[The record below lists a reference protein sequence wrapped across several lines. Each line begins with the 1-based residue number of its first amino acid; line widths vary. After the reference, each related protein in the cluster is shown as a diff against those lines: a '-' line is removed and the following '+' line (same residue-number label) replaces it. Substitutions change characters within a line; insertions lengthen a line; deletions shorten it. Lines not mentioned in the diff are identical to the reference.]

1 MNIQKA
7 INVIDKVSILITEKV
22 SNRYIAESLENK
34 MKPEL
39 FRDLMDRWYSKQGDL
54 FDFYLNTDSDIQRYL
69 LEALDIEVEPD
80 KYPDYESRVLACLRD
95 EKSRWEVYPFETE
108 VLYQYMLFGFCNS
121 LEILKTI
128 SSSAWQTVEECKI
141 DSYGNYLN
149 WSIFWLNASPED
161 KIEIVE
167 FLIKEKELMT
177 THPDLECMR
186 NQAEFLNSCP
196 KEVWEQHARLFRWG
210 NAAYRYHQLTS
221 SIGYDRLKFFYEE
234 WLQGLPA
241 DVSADMRRLGF
252 EGCKTMVPF
261 TRYVNER
268 TDIGMDEWMKDHLS
282 SEDYKN
288 YKKSEQK
295 SEQ

>member
-1 MNIQKA
+1 M
-7 INVIDKVSILITEKV
+7 
-22 SNRYIAESLENK
+22 
-34 MKPEL
+34 
-39 FRDLMDRWYSKQGDL
+39 
-54 FDFYLNTDSDIQRYL
+54 
-69 LEALDIEVEPD
+69 
-80 KYPDYESRVLACLRD
+80 
-95 EKSRWEVYPFETE
+95 
-108 VLYQYMLFGFCNS
+108 
-121 LEILKTI
+121 
-128 SSSAWQTVEECKI
+128 
-141 DSYGNYLN
+141 
-149 WSIFWLNASPED
+149 
-161 KIEIVE
+161 
-167 FLIKEKELMT
+167 
-177 THPDLECMR
+177 
-186 NQAEFLNSCP
+186 
-196 KEVWEQHARLFRWG
+196 FRWG
-210 NAAYRYHQLTS
+210 NAAYRYHQLAS